1 MNKILVTGSEGM
13 LGRALI
19 RSLNGHNSV
28 QAIGTDLLSKEH
40 KLDIVDAN
48 QVSGFIKGIMPD
60 IIIHAAA
67 YTDVDGCEK
76 HHERAYA
83 VNAEGTKNIAQ
94 SARDTNAFLIHISTD
109 YVFDGEKNTPYI
121 ESDTTNPIGVYGKSK
136 LAGEEA
142 IRDMLDNYLI
152 IRTSWLFGRDGKNFV
167 DSILKKAEA
176 GECLKVVDDQHGCPT
191 YTEDL
196 SFAITNLLFKS
207 CNLQP
212 ATCHLQPAVLHITNS
227 GTTTWYEFAKEILQQ
242 KGISNVEISPASSD
256 EIARPAKRPK
266 LSVLDNKEYIKITG
280 QALPS
285 WQDALSRYLQA
296 SGGVSSPTD

>member
-19 RSLNGHNSV
+19 RSLDGHDSV
-28 QAIGTDLLSKEH
+28 QTIGTDLLSKEH

-48 QVSGFIKGIMPD
+48 QVSGFIKGIMPN

-76 HHERAYA
+76 HHERAHA
-83 VNAEGTKNIAQ
+83 VNAKGTKNIAQ
-94 SARDTNAFLIHISTD
+94 AARDTNAFLVHISTD

-176 GECLKVVDDQHGCPT
+176 GECLKVVDDQYGCPT

-196 SFAITNLLFKS
+196 SFAITKLLLTTY
-207 CNLQP
+207 NLQL
-212 ATCHLQPAVLHITNS
+212 TTIIHITNS
-227 GTTTWYEFAKEILQQ
+227 GPTTWYEFAKEILQQ
-242 KGISNVEISPASSD
+242 KGISNVELSPASSD

-280 QALPS
+280 QALPP
-285 WQDALSRYLQA
+285 WQDALRRYLE
-296 SGGVSSPTD
+296 SK